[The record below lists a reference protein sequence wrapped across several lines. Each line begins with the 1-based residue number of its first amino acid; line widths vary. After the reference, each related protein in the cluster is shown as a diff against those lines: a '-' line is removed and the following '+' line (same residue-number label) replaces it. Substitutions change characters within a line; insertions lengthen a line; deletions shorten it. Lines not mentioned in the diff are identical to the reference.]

1 MDRNRALV
9 FVASMV
15 GVLLLTTYFTL
26 GGLPGIRHDPAG
38 SAIIFAAMTAIAVP
52 SAWLALR
59 RMGKPSGSVL
69 DVGSHEAQPRRD
81 FANPSV
87 DSAGLPYRLNYR
99 GWSMALRIGG
109 YGLGLA
115 ASVGFLLADVLNANP
130 GASDR
135 ASILSSLEAAGLA
148 IFCAWRLWSLRAP
161 WLILYPDRLEKRGV
175 TGWMTLGRQ
184 KIEGV
189 RDAGSDRSGRWFEI
203 VPTRAEA
210 PRILLRQSLRDDD
223 PVVRRWFTGVRD
235 LTAEVRATEREAI
248 LSDARYGATTAERRR
263 RLQSRKTIAMVFNI
277 SCVVL
282 AGLIYFAP
290 VLYPFTPI
298 VALVPV
304 AIAALFLYTSD
315 GLIVWFSPTNS
326 RPTVVLAVGPPV
338 ALAIWAVLR
347 VHVLDGTVLL
357 VTGALVA
364 VVATVVTYLRLTSAR
379 RLQIAVVV
387 GVGAGIL
394 GYGAVSLINVTLD
407 KSKAVVVPRTI
418 TDKYTSGS
426 KSRVYNLEVASWTG
440 AGSTVITVPAF
451 FYDAVSIGGQVCIT
465 NRTGALGVAWY
476 DIGLCRTGTGAPP
489 T

>member
-1 MDRNRALV
+1 
-9 FVASMV
+9 MV
-15 GVLLLTTYFTL
+15 GILLLTTYFTL

-69 DVGSHEAQPRRD
+69 DVGSHETQPRRE
-81 FANPSV
+81 FANLSV

-99 GWSMALRIGG
+99 GWSMALRVGG

-115 ASVGFLLADVLNANP
+115 ASVGILLADILNANR
-130 GASDR
+130 GAGDQ
-135 ASILSSLEAAGLA
+135 ASILISLEAAGLA

-184 KIEGV
+184 EIEGI

-210 PRILLRQSLRDDD
+210 QRILLRQSLRDDD

-248 LSDARYGATTAERRR
+248 LSDSRYGATTAERRR

-282 AGLIYFAP
+282 AGLIFFAP
-290 VLYPFTPI
+290 VLYSFTPI
-298 VALVPV
+298 VALVP
-304 AIAALFLYTSD
+304 ISIGALLVYTSD
-315 GLIVWFSPTNS
+315 GLIVWFSETNL
-326 RPTVVLAVGPPV
+326 RPAVFLAGAPPV
-338 ALAIWAVLR
+338 ALSVWAVLNL
-347 VHVLDGTVLL
+347 HVLDATMLWT
-357 VTGALVA
+357 TGAAVA
-364 VVATVVTYLRLTSAR
+364 VIAALATYLRLNSAR
-379 RLQIAVVV
+379 RLQVALAA
-387 GVGAGIL
+387 GAGAGIL
-394 GYGAVSLINVTLD
+394 AYGAVSLINVTFD
-407 KSKAVVVPRTI
+407 QSQGVVVPRTI
-418 TDKYTSGS
+418 TDMNISGS
-426 KSRVYNLEVASWTG
+426 RSRSYNLDVDSWTG
-440 AGSTVITVPAF
+440 AGSTEIRVPSAF
-451 FYDAVSIGGQVCIT
+451 YHAVSIGDRVCIT
-465 NRTGALGVAWY
+465 NHAGALGVAWF
-476 DIGLCRTGTGAPP
+476 DIWLCRPGTGAPP

>member
-1 MDRNRALV
+1 
-9 FVASMV
+9 MV

-69 DVGSHEAQPRRD
+69 DVGSHEAQPRRE
-81 FANPSV
+81 FANLSV

-115 ASVGFLLADVLNANP
+115 ASVGFLLAAVLNANR
-130 GASDR
+130 GAGDR
-135 ASILSSLEAAGLA
+135 ASILISLEAAGLA

-161 WLILYPDRLEKRGV
+161 WLILYPDRLERRGV

-184 KIEGV
+184 EIEGV

-248 LSDARYGATTAERRR
+248 LSDSRYGATIAERRR

-277 SCVVL
+277 SCAVL
-282 AGLIYFAP
+282 AGLIFFAP
-290 VLYPFTPI
+290 VLYSFTPI
-298 VALVPV
+298 VALVP
-304 AIAALFLYTSD
+304 ISIGALLVYTSD
-315 GLIVWFSPTNS
+315 GLIVWFSPTNV
-326 RPTVVLAVGPPV
+326 RPAVFLAGAPPV
-338 ALAIWAVLR
+338 ALSIWAVLNL
-347 VHVLDGTVLL
+347 HVLDATMLWT
-357 VTGALVA
+357 TGAAVA
-364 VVATVVTYLRLTSAR
+364 VIAALAIYLRLNSLRLNSAR
-379 RLQIAVVV
+379 RLQVALAAGG
-387 GVGAGIL
+387 GVWFLA
-394 GYGAVSLINVTLD
+394 YGAVSLINVTLD
-407 KSKAVVVPRTI
+407 QSRGAVVPRTI
-418 TDKYTSGS
+418 TDKFIDRGTKTDSYYLD
-426 KSRVYNLEVASWTG
+426 VDSWTG
-440 AGSTVITVPAF
+440 AGSTEIRVPSD
-451 FYDAVSIGGQVCIT
+451 FYDAVSIGDQVCIT
-465 NRTGALGVAWY
+465 NHAGALGVAWF
-476 DIGLCRTGTGAPP
+476 DIGLCRPGTGAPP